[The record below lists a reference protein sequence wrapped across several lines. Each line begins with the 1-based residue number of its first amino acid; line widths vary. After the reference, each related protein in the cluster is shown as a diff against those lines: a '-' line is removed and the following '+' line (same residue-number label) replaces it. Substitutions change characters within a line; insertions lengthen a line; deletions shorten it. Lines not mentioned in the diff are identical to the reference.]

1 MSSPVETPS
10 RPVGVTEETGALI
23 PTMTQEAQQT
33 ISAAGQPESG
43 LVPTILA
50 GLESVVATAV
60 PPLQAVAATV
70 VPAQLEGPVPAYPAA
85 LVQNQLATPT
95 LSQQVVAVG
104 PKKQFKLK
112 RGTTVKPPTNS
123 LMNSSVEGLDRL
135 PDEDGLY
142 PDIEDNTF
150 LAKLLAKR
158 EFRESLQPKIT
169 GDLLKDNVCEVQEFE
184 YTTVQRFVA
193 QFMSPK
199 TPYNGMLLYHGVG
212 VGKTCTAILTAETFL
227 ELSPKNKVYILA
239 PPAIQNGFYR
249 TIFDINRVK
258 LGMDDDTPNQ
268 HEGCTGNRYL
278 ELTQTYYERE
288 TKSIEFRVNKL
299 INKRYS
305 IMGYTAFRN
314 MVRDILSQIPSTL
327 SEARQKE
334 LELTLLKREFSG
346 SLIIVDEAH
355 NMREV
360 SEAGDDEQDDIGVDE
375 RSDSSAG
382 KKLAPQLRRVL
393 RVCDG
398 IKLLLMTA
406 TPMYN
411 NYREIISLLNFLL
424 HADHADESK
433 LLNDSHIEF
442 HMVEDESEPGRM
454 IEKLTPES
462 ERRIIEVVNGH
473 VSFMRG
479 ENPRAFP
486 ARLDPPN
493 DQRIL
498 TWPAMA
504 PNGTTEIRPTS
515 QKTDVMRLPLVKC
528 ELVRDSLTVIQ
539 SMTESLIATKGV
551 GIRTIDTLL
560 QAGNCIFPGMGVE
573 GRTGSEGFQSWFTAR
588 AIPGTFEG
596 TRISTLLQYDM
607 GDPNA
612 DYTWMGMGIDTLGVF
627 SPKFNRVLQTVQTC
641 KGISFIYSRFVENGA
656 VIFCLLLEANGYT
669 PWGRSAPMFK
679 KSSVTLGGRQCSKC
693 RHRESSHPAVDP
705 EDNHKFAPAYYAL
718 LTATNINT
726 IEKES
731 VSLSPNNT
739 AVINTARGIEN
750 SDGSKIKVIV
760 GSQVAGE
767 GLDLKA
773 IREVHILE
781 GWFHLSK
788 AEQIVGRGIRY
799 CSHQGLDPKQKN
811 CMINMYV
818 NVFPEALNKETIDQ
832 YSYRTAMNK
841 ATRVGNVSRAIK
853 EGAADCNL
861 NHDAIFIDGLDPVD
875 MIDSQGNPIKVS
887 LNDRD
892 YTPVCDW
899 IRCSTYTCKP
909 EINVKGLKED
919 TSTYDTYAARFTE
932 EAMLIQLK
940 KLFRLQVWYTWDD
953 IQKIFNNS
961 FNNIPKSTLMGL
973 LMKAINNS
981 LFILENGDL
990 QGRLIYKNN
999 LFLFQ
1004 PLSIQDTSLPLA
1016 LRYGRYPVKRD
1027 SFQPEAIKVA
1037 PKKTLLLGTKAIQG
1051 AQPANATLAAVP
1063 EPNTEVP
1070 INALEFWK
1078 QLNIWIDN
1086 WAADT
1091 ATAVS
1096 IQEAIPDTAENP
1108 LSKSILNYVEN
1119 DYVKKTNIEM
1129 RLMKLQWWGR
1139 TVAAIPNGL
1148 RDLRLVARQFAWDS
1162 FLKGSDQ
1169 IALINRQVAHHT
1181 TVANEQIIT
1190 GNINAV
1196 RVLDISTKEPI
1207 YFCNKAPCPPSVL
1220 QLIKSSKTDAI
1231 LTTKANQ
1238 RVTAELYGFMVP
1250 WENNMMFKT
1259 NEPKPEGKDP
1269 GSGAACAIVSNVK
1282 GHRMKLIVLG
1292 EILHRY
1298 TNSHYDLTETVLT
1311 GSRKMTSAPNFCAL
1325 MEIVMRWMDI
1335 RREAYG
1341 NLRYF
1346 YRPLSAYYS
1355 NHRSKK

>member
-1 MSSPVETPS
+1 M
-10 RPVGVTEETGALI
+10 I
-23 PTMTQEAQQT
+23 QEAPQT
-33 ISAAGQPESG
+33 ISAVEQQ
-43 LVPTILA
+43 
-50 GLESVVATAV
+50 ESVSAPTTQVEPGSVIATAAPALPVQTQLTIPTLPQEVAATAV
-60 PPLQAVAATV
+60 
-70 VPAQLEGPVPAYPAA
+70 
-85 LVQNQLATPT
+85 
-95 LSQQVVAVG
+95 
-104 PKKQFKLK
+104 KKQFRLK
-112 RGTTVKPPTNS
+112 TTAKTYPQQPMNS
-123 LMNSSVEGLDRL
+123 LMNSSVAGLNRL
-135 PDEDGLY
+135 PDEYGLY
-142 PDIEDNTF
+142 PDIEDKTF

-169 GDLLKDNVCEVQEFE
+169 DDLLKENICEVQEFE

-239 PPAIQNGFYR
+239 PPAIQSGFYR

-327 SEARQKE
+327 SEARQKD
-334 LELTLLKREFSG
+334 LESTLLKKQFSG

-355 NMREV
+355 NMRDIT
-360 SEAGDDEQDDIGVDE
+360 EAGDDDQDDIGVDE

-382 KKLAPQLRRVL
+382 KKLAPQLRKVL
-393 RVCDG
+393 RMCDG

-424 HADHADESK
+424 HADHAEESK

-462 ERRIIEVVNGH
+462 ERRIIEVANGH

-493 DQRIL
+493 EQRVL
-498 TWPAMA
+498 TWPRMA
-504 PNGTTEIRPTS
+504 PNGTTEIKPES

-539 SMTESLIATKGV
+539 SMTESLIASKGV

-560 QAGNCIFPGMGVE
+560 QAGNCIFPGTGVE

-596 TRISTLLQYDM
+596 TRISTLVQYDM
-607 GDPNA
+607 TDPTAN
-612 DYTWMGMGIDTLGVF
+612 YTWMGTGRNTLGIY

-679 KSSVTLGGRQCSKC
+679 KSSVTPGGRQCSKC

-705 EDNHKFAPAYYAL
+705 EDNHKFSPAYYAL
-718 LTATNINT
+718 LTATSINT
-726 IEKES
+726 AEKES
-731 VSLSPNNT
+731 LSLSPNNT
-739 AVINTARGIEN
+739 AVINAARDIEN
-750 SDGSKIKVIV
+750 ADGSKIKVIV

-799 CSHQGLDPKQKN
+799 CSHQGLSPNKKN
-811 CMINMYV
+811 CTINMYV
-818 NVFPEALNKETIDQ
+818 NVFPETLNKETIDL
-832 YSYRTAMNK
+832 YSYRNAMNK

-861 NHDAIFIDGLDPVD
+861 NHDAILINGLDPVD
-875 MIDSQGNPIKVS
+875 MIDSQGKPIQVS

-909 EINVKGLKED
+909 EIDIKGLKED

-953 IQKIFNNS
+953 IQKIFNKS

-999 LFLFQ
+999 MFLFQ

-1027 SFQPEAIKVA
+1027 SFEPEAMKVA
-1037 PKKTLLLGTKAIQG
+1037 PKKTVALRV
-1051 AQPANATLAAVP
+1051 NATAGTAGDAVAVP
-1063 EPNTEVP
+1063 EVP
-1070 INALEFWK
+1070 QNVTNALEFWK
-1078 QLNIWIDN
+1078 QVNIWIDA

-1091 ATAVS
+1091 ATAIS
-1096 IQEAIPDTAENP
+1096 IQEMIPNTAENP
-1108 LSKSILNYVEN
+1108 LSKAILNLVEN
-1119 DYVKKTNIEM
+1119 DFTKKINIEM

-1162 FLKGSDQ
+1162 FLKGSEQ
-1169 IALINRQVAHHT
+1169 LALINLEVPHYT
-1181 TVANEQIIT
+1181 TVANEQIISGT
-1190 GNINAV
+1190 TNAV
-1196 RVLDISTKEPI
+1196 RYLDISTKEPI

-1220 QLIKSSKTDAI
+1220 QLLKSSKTDPI
-1231 LTTKANQ
+1231 LLSKANQ

-1250 WENNMMFKT
+1250 WENNIMFKT
-1259 NEPKPEGKDP
+1259 NQPKPEGTDP

-1311 GSRKMTSAPNFCAL
+1311 VTRKMTSAPNFCAL
-1325 MEIVMRWMDI
+1325 TEIVMRWMDI

>member
-1 MSSPVETPS
+1 MSSSVETPS
-10 RPVGVTEETGALI
+10 RRLEVREEIEPLT
-23 PTMTQEAQQT
+23 PTMIQEAPQT
-33 ISAAGQPESG
+33 ILAEGQQESV
-43 LVPTILA
+43 LVPTTPA
-50 GLESVVATAV
+50 EAESVIALTPAQS
-60 PPLQAVAATV
+60 QAVI
-70 VPAQLEGPVPAYPAA
+70 PASLAP
-85 LVQNQLATPT
+85 NQLATPT
-95 LSQQVVAVG
+95 LSQQIGTAAT
-104 PKKQFKLK
+104 KKQFKLK
-112 RGTTVKPPTNS
+112 KTATVKSPMNS
-123 LMNSSVEGLDRL
+123 LMNRSVDGLQRL
-135 PDEDGLY
+135 DDEDGLY
-142 PDIEDNTF
+142 PDIEDRRF

-169 GDLLKDNVCEVQEFE
+169 DDLLKDNVCEVQEFE

-239 PPAIQNGFYR
+239 PPAIQSGFYR

-360 SEAGDDEQDDIGVDE
+360 SEAGDDDQDDIGVDE

-424 HADHADESK
+424 HADHADESR

-442 HMVEDESEPGRM
+442 QMVEDESEPGRM
-454 IEKLTPES
+454 IEKLTPDS
-462 ERRIIEVVNGH
+462 ERRIIEVANGH

-493 DQRIL
+493 DQRVL
-498 TWPAMA
+498 TWPTMA
-504 PNGTTEIRPTS
+504 PNGTTEIRPES

-607 GDPNA
+607 TDPTAN
-612 DYTWMGMGIDTLGVF
+612 YTWMGMGINTLGVF
-627 SPKFNRVLQTVQTC
+627 SPKFNRVLRTVQTC

-679 KSSVTLGGRQCSKC
+679 KSSVTPGGRQCSKC
-693 RHRESSHPAVDP
+693 HHRELNHPLTDP
-705 EDNHKFAPAYYAL
+705 VDNHKFAPAYYAL

-726 IEKES
+726 AEKES

-739 AVINTARGIEN
+739 AVINAARGIEN
-750 SDGSKIKVIV
+750 SDGSKIKILV

-811 CMINMYV
+811 CTINMYV
-818 NVFPEALNKETIDQ
+818 NVFPEALNKETIDL

-861 NHDAIFIDGLDPVD
+861 NHDAIYINGLDSVD
-875 MIDSQGNPIKVS
+875 MIDSQGKPIEVS

-940 KLFRLQVWYTWDD
+940 KLFRLQVWYTWED

-981 LFILENGDL
+981 LFVLENGDL

-1027 SFQPEAIKVA
+1027 SFEPEAMKVA
-1037 PKKTLLLGTKAIQG
+1037 PKKTLLLGTKAVEG
-1051 AQPANATLAAVP
+1051 AQPANATLAAGP

-1070 INALEFWK
+1070 TNALEFWK
-1078 QLNIWIDN
+1078 QLNIWIDT

-1096 IQEAIPDTAENP
+1096 IQEAIPDTVENP

-1169 IALINRQVAHHT
+1169 VALINRQVAHNT

-1220 QLIKSSKTDAI
+1220 QLIKSSKTDPI
-1231 LTTKANQ
+1231 LVSKANQ
-1238 RVTAELYGFMVP
+1238 RVTAEIYGFMVP

-1298 TNSHYDLTETVLT
+1298 TNSHYDLTELVLT
-1311 GSRKMTSAPNFCAL
+1311 GTRKMTSAPNFCAL